1 MDFVWLIALCIS
13 HIAVYYMGRH
23 DGGIHE
29 PSEEAW
35 VMVEKYE
42 LDKRFE
48 HMRWIEERRC
58 KHENSRTE

>member
-48 HMRWIEERRC
+48 HMRWLVERQEMR
-58 KHENSRTE
+58 ESNRNE